1 MNDFANEFPNIDKTD
16 LNKVWGILSN
26 LQNNNPQKYKK
37 FMDHIQA
44 SQKKMIEL
52 EKIRPIPKV
61 VYQIDAANIDKFK
74 WHVNILA
81 WERMQYPKAD
91 GPLSLMAGAK
101 LVKLN
106 KTEIASCIAINP
118 KVFEEIS
125 DCPEMEKEFKQL
137 VAKFVAD
144 NYKEYRFFPN
154 TIKTFK
160 MKDDSSE
167 QFFGPKPT
175 NLIDC
180 FRKTTGKADQDLL
193 SIIKEDPKEDAPE
206 PEKNSGPKDMIEALT
221 YEMKEAKII
230 ASKEEEKSQP
240 KEEPKKEP
248 EEKTKKLRPQTP
260 KARRKPI
267 IEEIPEKVEPKIL
280 TPEHKT
286 DDKHADYWKVQI
298 ALPGVNNPA
307 EINSAC
313 SASELRIE
321 VSGKYMLSIP
331 LPRGLKDETAKARF
345 SNKKETLT
353 MKIMREQS
361 KTQTTVPAAEEF
373 VDKNFMENIRKA
385 MSPNSPSARGTAQ
398 VQ

>member
-1 MNDFANEFPNIDKTD
+1 
-16 LNKVWGILSN
+16 
-26 LQNNNPQKYKK
+26 
-37 FMDHIQA
+37 
-44 SQKKMIEL
+44 MIEL

-118 KVFEEIS
+118 KVYEEIS
-125 DCPEMEKEFKQL
+125 ECPEMEKEFQQL

-160 MKDDSSE
+160 MKGDSSE
-167 QFFGPKPT
+167 QFFGPQPA

-206 PEKNSGPKDMIEALT
+206 PEKKSGPKDMIEALT

-230 ASKEEEKSQP
+230 ASKEEEKNQP

-248 EEKTKKLRPQTP
+248 EKDQEKPKKLRPQTP

-267 IEEIPEKVEPKIL
+267 IEEIPEKIEPKIR
-280 TPEHKT
+280 TPE
-286 DDKHADYWKVQI
+286 
-298 ALPGVNNPA
+298 
-307 EINSAC
+307 
-313 SASELRIE
+313 
-321 VSGKYMLSIP
+321 
-331 LPRGLKDETAKARF
+331 
-345 SNKKETLT
+345 
-353 MKIMREQS
+353 
-361 KTQTTVPAAEEF
+361 
-373 VDKNFMENIRKA
+373 
-385 MSPNSPSARGTAQ
+385 
-398 VQ
+398 